1 MEKTKLTDSGPGVLE
16 KHDPKDV
23 SHGQLERVHT
33 FYQEIDPALDRAINR
48 KFDLHIVPW
57 LFALWLLAFIDR
69 SNIGNARID
78 GLTHDL
84 RLGGNGNKFNI
95 ALTIFYIPYILID
108 VPSNWFVKRVGA
120 GYYLPGLM
128 LGWGIVG
135 LCTGFVK
142 SYASLLVCR
151 FFLGLCEGGLL
162 GGMVLYLS
170 MFYRR
175 HDMIFRI
182 GLFYCAAPLSGAI
195 GGLLATG
202 LAEIQHGGY
211 NRWPWIFIVEGIIT
225 IVVGIITIFFLPNTP
240 NRSRFLTQTERE
252 AAILRMQH
260 DAHGSNLTATVDSE
274 TFSWRW
280 VRMAVFNIN
289 TWLLSMNFFAIITP
303 IYSFSLFL
311 PTIISS
317 LGYARVTAQLFTV
330 PPNIMGFVMV
340 ILGTFLSDKIH
351 SRGLVMIGGCSL
363 AIIGY
368 IMLLI
373 KGRPAVHYG
382 GTFFVAAGIFASS
395 PSVMGWLNN
404 NLAPHYVRATGTG
417 LQLAIAN
424 CAAFIATFTYLKKD
438 AYVSFASRWI
448 CLELTLNRPDYT
460 TGHSINIGMLGLS
473 LILSTTTIAYAKYEN
488 RKRENGERDHRL
500 LNEDPSMLGYRHP
513 DFRYTI

>member
-1 MEKTKLTDSGPGVLE
+1 MEKTKTIDEGFKAVEKEDPTALTPVQTTYE
-16 KHDPKDV
+16 
-23 SHGQLERVHT
+23 
-33 FYQEIDPALDRAINR
+33 EIDPTLNRALNR

-57 LFALWLLAFIDR
+57 LFGLWLLAFIDR
-69 SNIGNARID
+69 SNIGLARID
-78 GLTHDL
+78 GLSKDL
-84 RLGGNGNKFNI
+84 RLDGSGNKFNI

-108 VPSNWFVKRVGA
+108 VPSNWFVKGVGA
-120 GYYLPGLM
+120 GIYLPGLM
-128 LGWGIVG
+128 ISWGLVG

-142 SYASLLVCR
+142 SYAGLLVCR

-175 HDMIFRI
+175 HDMIFRM

-202 LAEIQHGGY
+202 LAEIEHGGY

-225 IVVGIITIFFLPNTP
+225 VLFGIVAIFFLPDTP
-240 NRSRFLTQTERE
+240 SRSGFLTEPERI
-252 AAILRMQH
+252 AAVMRMKH
-260 DAHGSNLTATVDSE
+260 DAHGSDQATEVDAES
-274 TFSWRW
+274 FSWRW

-289 TWLLSMNFFAIITP
+289 TWLLSLNFFAIITP

-317 LGYARVTAQLFTV
+317 LGYTRVTAQLFTV
-330 PPNIMGFVMV
+330 PPNIVGCFTV
-340 ILGTFLSDKIH
+340 ILGTFISDKIR
-351 SRGLVMIGGCSL
+351 SRGLVMIAGCSL

-368 IMLLI
+368 ILLLVEA
-373 KGRPAVHYG
+373 KPAVHYG
-382 GTFFVAAGIFASS
+382 GTFFIAAGVFASS

-424 CAAFIATFTYLKKD
+424 TAAFIATFTYISRD
-438 AYVSFASRWI
+438 A
-448 CLELTLNRPDYT
+448 
-460 TGHSINIGMLGLS
+460 
-473 LILSTTTIAYAKYEN
+473 
-488 RKRENGERDHRL
+488 
-500 LNEDPSMLGYRHP
+500 
-513 DFRYTI
+513 